1 MFGFKSKP
9 LSIPT
14 AEEALPGR
22 PDPIPTAETH
32 YVNGAALKGP
42 YPEGAETALFGLGC
56 FWGAERK
63 FWQIPGVIVT
73 AVGYAGGPTPNPTYE
88 EVCFGAKR
96 SYRSGSCGFRSPKSQ
111 L

>member
-1 MFGFKSKP
+1 MFNFLRKP

-14 AEEALPGR
+14 ADEALPGR
-22 PDPIPTAETH
+22 TEPLPTADTH
-32 YVNGAALKGP
+32 YVLGGALKGP

-63 FWQIPGVIVT
+63 FWELDGVYVD
-73 AVGYAGGPTPNPTYE
+73 GGGLCRRTDAEPHLRGSVLRPHRAYR
-88 EVCFGAKR
+88 GRARGLR
-96 SYRSGSCGFRSPKSQ
+96 SEARQ